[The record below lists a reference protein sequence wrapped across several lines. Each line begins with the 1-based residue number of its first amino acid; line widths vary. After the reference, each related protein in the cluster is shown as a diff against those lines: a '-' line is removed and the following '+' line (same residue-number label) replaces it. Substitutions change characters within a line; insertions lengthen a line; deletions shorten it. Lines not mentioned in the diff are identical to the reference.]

1 MNFKNP
7 IWLAIFAATLVLA
20 ACKNNAENSGEGAA
34 APAAEA
40 AAEGGEAVA
49 EVAAEGEAAVEAAGE
64 AVEEAVGEVAGTG
77 AAAPAAGEVAA
88 APTPVEV
95 DPNFVA
101 TAESLHGTWAADFQ
115 SLLSGGDM
123 SAEERAMMQA
133 MLANATME
141 FTFTADGT
149 LALDGTVMG
158 QTQSESGTWAF
169 VSAEGNT
176 VNLSMTM
183 ATAEGAEPETKT
195 MKAVFSSANHMVLSD
210 DAGEEVPFN
219 RKP

>member
-1 MNFKNP
+1 RRATGSSSGDVRARLETKRVLANWRVRGVWGQHRNLPTRRSDRRLSSGSAPSSTSRDRSMNFKNP

-141 FTFTADGT
+141 FTVTAD
-149 LALDGTVMG
+149 A
-158 QTQSESGTWAF
+158 
-169 VSAEGNT
+169 
-176 VNLSMTM
+176 
-183 ATAEGAEPETKT
+183 
-195 MKAVFSSANHMVLSD
+195 
-210 DAGEEVPFN
+210 
-219 RKP
+219 